1 MSAQPE
7 DRKQASEDV
16 TPIPDEL
23 PLIPLRD
30 LILFPNLVVPL
41 FVGRER
47 SIVALEE
54 AMRGGHQVALVTQ
67 LVAETQD
74 PGPGDIYEIGCV
86 ANVLQ
91 EMKLPDGTAKA
102 LVEGVK
108 RLRVVEFTQ
117 MEPYIKVRVEPID
130 EPGVGDVET
139 QALMR
144 ALVGDFEK
152 AAELGK
158 PIPQE
163 VLMAAGSIEEPG
175 RLADFVAFH
184 LNLKTEEKQ
193 VVLEALEPKTR
204 VEKAAAFLRKEL
216 EILEMG
222 SRIQNRVKE
231 SMTKSQREYFLR
243 EQLKAI
249 QQELG
254 QYDEVTAEVDEYKD
268 KIQKAGM
275 PEEVEEKALKELGR
289 FEKMPQAAAETS
301 VIRTYLD
308 WLVGLPWEKS
318 DQEKLDLLEAQKILD
333 EDHYGLEKVK
343 ERVLEY
349 LAVHKLTDKM
359 RGPILCFVGPPGVGK
374 TSIGRSIA
382 RSLGRKFIRMSLGG
396 VRDEAEIRGHRRTYV
411 GALPG
416 RIIQSISQA
425 GTRNPVFM
433 MDEVDKVGADF
444 RGDPT
449 SALLEVLDPEQNN
462 SFQDH
467 YLEAPFDLSDVMFVT
482 TANMLDTIPPALQD
496 RMEVIHF
503 PGYTEDEKLHIARQY
518 LVPKQLAEH
527 GLTPGKLEIED
538 SAIHE
543 IVRRY
548 TREAGVR
555 GLERQIASICRQVA
569 RKVVEGRK
577 GRIRVTGRTASKYLG
592 PPRFSFGMAEERDEI
607 GTATGLVWTPVGGDV
622 IFIEAT
628 TMKGK
633 GALTLT
639 GQLGDV
645 MRESA
650 QAAVSYI
657 RSHAKELGV
666 DEDFNEKL
674 DIHIHVPEAAIPKDG
689 PSAGITMATAL
700 ASVLMDCPVRREV
713 AMTGEI
719 TLRGN
724 VLPIGGLK
732 EKLLAAHRA
741 GLKTVLIPRE
751 NVRDLELLPAR
762 VRDEIDIVPVGH
774 MDEVLQRALVASCG
788 VKKTGKAKA
797 GRAKGGAAKSA

>member
-1 MSAQPE
+1 
-7 DRKQASEDV
+7 
-16 TPIPDEL
+16 
-23 PLIPLRD
+23 
-30 LILFPNLVVPL
+30 
-41 FVGRER
+41 
-47 SIVALEE
+47 
-54 AMRGGHQVALVTQ
+54 
-67 LVAETQD
+67 
-74 PGPGDIYEIGCV
+74 
-86 ANVLQ
+86 VLQ
-91 EMKLPDGTAKA
+91 ELKLPDGTAKA
-102 LVEGVK
+102 LVEGVV
-108 RLRVVEFTQ
+108 RIRVLEYVTL
-117 MEPYIKVRVEPID
+117 EPYMQVRVERI
-130 EPGVGDVET
+130 EEAVVSDVET
-139 QALMR
+139 EAVMR
-144 ALVGDFEK
+144 ALVNDFEK

-163 VLMAAGSIEEPG
+163 VLMAAGAIEEPG

-184 LNLKTEEKQ
+184 LNLKSDEKQ
-193 VVLEALEPKTR
+193 AILEAIEP
-204 VEKAAAFLRKEL
+204 AARIEQASVFLRREL
-216 EILEMG
+216 QILELG
-222 SRIQNRVKE
+222 SKIQSRVKD
-231 SMTKSQREYFLR
+231 SLNASQREFFLR
-243 EQLKAI
+243 EQMKAI

-254 QYDEVTAEVDEYKD
+254 TYDETQQELDEYRE
-268 KIQKAGM
+268 KIAAAKM
-275 PEEVEEKALKELGR
+275 PEAVELKALKEVGR
-289 FEKMPQAAAETS
+289 LEKMPSAAAETG

-308 WLVGLPWEKS
+308 WLVGLPWAIE
-318 DQEKLDLLEAQKILD
+318 DEEKLDLIEARRILD

-343 ERVLEY
+343 ERILEY
-349 LAVHKLTDKM
+349 LAVHKLTDTM

-374 TSIGRSIA
+374 TSIGKSIA

-396 VRDEAEIRGHRRTYV
+396 IRDEAEIRGHRRTYV

-416 RIIQSISQA
+416 RIIQSISIA

-433 MDEVDKVGADF
+433 MDEIDKVGVDF

-449 SALLEVLDPEQNN
+449 AALLEALDPEQND

-467 YLEAPFDLSDVMFVT
+467 YLEAPFDLSDVMFIT
-482 TANMLDTIPPALQD
+482 TANLLDTIPPALQD

-518 LVPKQLAEH
+518 LIPKQLEEH
-527 GLTPGKLEIED
+527 GLRPARLVIDD

-543 IVRRY
+543 MIRRD

-555 GLERQIASICRQVA
+555 GIERTIAMICRQVA
-569 RKVVEGRK
+569 RKVVEGHK
-577 GRIRVTGRTASKYLG
+577 GRTTVTGRTLYKYLG
-592 PPRFSFGMAEERDEI
+592 PPRFSFGLAEEADEV
-607 GTATGLVWTPVGGDV
+607 GTATGLVWTEVGGDV

-633 GALTLT
+633 GELIMT

-657 RSHAKELGV
+657 RAHAKQLAI
-666 DEDFNEKL
+666 DEDFNEKF
-674 DIHIHVPEAAIPKDG
+674 DIHIHVPAAAIPKDG

-700 ASVLMDCPVRREV
+700 ASALMVCPVRREV

-741 GLKTVLIPRE
+741 GIKTVLIPKE
-751 NVRDLELLPAR
+751 NVRDLDLLPPR
-762 VRDEIDIVPVGH
+762 VKDEMEIVPVSH
-774 MDEVLQRALVASCG
+774 MDEVLDRALAPQCG
-788 VKKTGKAKA
+788 TDRTPVKKRTARGKNVTTRTKTL
-797 GRAKGGAAKSA
+797 